1 MCICTLNKLVIYMA
15 WGWGGRG
22 HGGWFG
28 PWSGRGP
35 FSHLPP
41 WERPGWM
48 LGKGACWRA
57 RYEGYPSIF
66 RPNWYQTSPYAP
78 LRREDEMTAL
88 EESKKDL
95 EEELKGVEARI
106 EELKKSL
113 EAKKQEPRRA

>member
-1 MCICTLNKLVIYMA
+1 MA

-22 HGGWFG
+22 RGGWFG
-28 PWSGRGP
+28 PWPGRGP

-48 LGKGACWRA
+48 FGRGACWWLFGPPAGYGRYPFIA
-57 RYEGYPSIF
+57 RPYG
-66 RPNWYQTSPYAP
+66 YQTSPYAP
-78 LRREDEMTAL
+78 LRPEDEITAL

>member
-1 MCICTLNKLVIYMA
+1 MA

-22 HGGWFG
+22 RGGWFG
-28 PWSGRGP
+28 PWPGRGP

-48 LGKGACWRA
+48 FGRGACWWLFGPPGGYGRYPLIA
-57 RYEGYPSIF
+57 RPD
-66 RPNWYQTSPYAP
+66 WYRTPLYAP
-78 LRREDEMTAL
+78 PRPEDEITAL

-95 EEELKGVEARI
+95 EKELKGVDARI

-113 EAKKQEPRRA
+113 EARKPEPKRA